1 MKRIIII
8 CEGPTEKEFC
18 EKLLY
23 SHFFNMSILIQWVY
37 PKWSQGGHISWSYLL
52 NQIVVTLKQDTTAF
66 VTTFIDLYG
75 LHKPELFPNWN
86 EALILKRNPYQRV
99 IKLEQ
104 GMSDALPENLRHRFI
119 PNIILHEF
127 EGLLFNDLSHFE
139 NQFNENEFRNKTALI
154 NVLNDFNNPELINET
169 KENSPSHRLENVIF
183 NNFKKT
189 IHGIQIAES
198 IGLIRLR
205 QKSIHFNDWIKR
217 LESI

>member
-1 MKRIIII
+1 MVARWSY
-8 CEGPTEKEFC
+8 
-18 EKLLY
+18 LL
-23 SHFFNMSILIQWVY
+23 
-37 PKWSQGGHISWSYLL
+37 SYLL

-183 NNFKKT
+183 NNFKK
-189 IHGIQIAES
+189 
-198 IGLIRLR
+198 LYMVFKL
-205 QKSIHFNDWIKR
+205 QKVLD
-217 LESI
+217 